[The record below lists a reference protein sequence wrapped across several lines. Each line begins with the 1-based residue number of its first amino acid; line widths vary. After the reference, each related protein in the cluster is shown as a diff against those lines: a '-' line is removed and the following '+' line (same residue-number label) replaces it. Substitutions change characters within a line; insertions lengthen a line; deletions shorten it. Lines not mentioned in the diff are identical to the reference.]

1 MGFVLKKYS
10 VDIEGY
16 GSAMFYAKN
25 KNSARMKAFNSL
37 LGAGYEIPF
46 KKFLKIVRGIEQ
58 HPMSTGTGRPILVDG
73 ESAHWVEHA
82 GGNSV
87 RFVRPNCDKIMIS
100 HEIDVT
106 DPAPA
111 I

>member
-58 HPMSTGTGRPILVDG
+58 HPMSKGTGRPILVDG
-73 ESAHWVEHA
+73 EAAHWVEHA